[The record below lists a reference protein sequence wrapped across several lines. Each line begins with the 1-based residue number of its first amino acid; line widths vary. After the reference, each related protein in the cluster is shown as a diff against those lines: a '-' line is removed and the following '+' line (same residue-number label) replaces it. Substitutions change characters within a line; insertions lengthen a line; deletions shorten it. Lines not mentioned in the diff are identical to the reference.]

1 MPALVTIAPYRPE
14 FRDALVALWRTSFA
28 HGVGAPVPNPVD
40 DHRRFFE
47 EHMLV
52 ETDVYVALSDDA
64 LAGFACFTP
73 DSVMQLYVDVGHLG
87 RGIGT
92 RLLELAK
99 QRSDGSLWLYT
110 FATNT
115 NAQRFYEHHGF
126 EILERGFEDVM
137 QLADIRYGWRRHRL
151 PPLGQ

>member
-1 MPALVTIAPYRPE
+1 MSASLTIAPYRPE
-14 FRDALVALWRTSFA
+14 FRDALVALWRASFE

-40 DHRRFFE
+40 DHRRFFD

-52 ETDVYVALSDDA
+52 ETSVHVALCDGG
-64 LAGFACFTP
+64 LAGFICFTP
-73 DSVMQLYVDVGHLG
+73 ESVVQLYVHRDQLG

-99 QRSDGSLWLYT
+99 QCSDGSLWLYT

-115 NAQRFYEHHGF
+115 RAQRFYERHGF